1 MRPPNRRPVRQ
12 RFGKHARSVMADRRW
27 VLLPLCARAAWLQL
41 TDIGDVMPELR
52 QPPAGRAVQVEEL
65 CRLLGADHDELQ
77 AALRQLLE
85 RDVMEQVGAGYRLKA
100 F

>member
-1 MRPPNRRPVRQ
+1 MKRPPRQ

-27 VLLPLCARAAWLQL
+27 VLLPLSARAAWLQL

-52 QPPAGRAVQVEEL
+52 QPPAGRAVQKDEL
-65 CRLLGADHDELQ
+65 CRLLAANPDELQ
-77 AALRQLLE
+77 AALQHLLE
-85 RDVMEQVGAGYRLKA
+85 RDVMEKIGTGYRLKV

>member
-1 MRPPNRRPVRQ
+1 MTQRRQ
-12 RFGKHARSVMADRRW
+12 RCGKHARSVMADRRW

-52 QPPAGRAVQVEEL
+52 QPRANHAVSQDEL
-65 CRLLGADHDELQ
+65 ARLLAASADEL
-77 AALRQLLE
+77 ATALQHLVQ
-85 RDVMEQVGAGYRLKA
+85 RDILEQVAGGYRLKV

>member
-1 MRPPNRRPVRQ
+1 MAAPRQ

-27 VLLPLCARAAWLQL
+27 VLLPLAARAAWLQL

-52 QPPAGRAVQVEEL
+52 HPRSGGAVTITEL
-65 CRLLGADHDELQ
+65 SRLLAADPKELT
-77 AALRQLLE
+77 AALEHLVRRDIMELL
-85 RDVMEQVGAGYRLKA
+85 DSGYRLKA

>member
-1 MRPPNRRPVRQ
+1 MAAPRQ

-27 VLLPLCARAAWLQL
+27 VLLPLAARAAWLQL

-52 QPPAGRAVQVEEL
+52 QPRSGGAVQTDEL
-65 CRLLGADHDELQ
+65 CRLLSADQHDL
-77 AALRQLLE
+77 AHALEHLVLRGILE
-85 RDVMEQVGAGYRLKA
+85 PLDGGYRLKA

>member
-1 MRPPNRRPVRQ
+1 MKAPRQ

-27 VLLPLCARAAWLQL
+27 SLLPLSARAAWLQL

-52 QPPAGRAVQVEEL
+52 QPPTGGAVTQDEL
-65 CRLLGADHDELQ
+65 CRLLAAHPDELTH
-77 AALRQLLE
+77 ALKHLMERQI
-85 RDVMEQVGAGYRLKA
+85 MEPVANGYRLKV